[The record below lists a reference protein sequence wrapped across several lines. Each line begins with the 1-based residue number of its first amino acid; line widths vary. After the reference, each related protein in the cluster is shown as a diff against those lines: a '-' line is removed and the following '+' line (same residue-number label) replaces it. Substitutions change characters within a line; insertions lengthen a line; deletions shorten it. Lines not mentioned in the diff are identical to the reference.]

1 MCCKNM
7 DREQLK
13 LGDFFAFGD
22 THSYNLYLCIG
33 DNKVIIVYSDSHS
46 DTVGH
51 PFNTLAASDVWW
63 RELIKVDLDVFDKET
78 GEIVRRI

>member
-13 LGDFFAFGD
+13 LGDFFAFPD
-22 THSYNLYLCIG
+22 SDDLYLYMG
-33 DNKVIIVYSDSHS
+33 DKRSILVYSNHDPDS
-46 DTVGH
+46 VGRSYDRLYYQ
-51 PFNTLAASDVWW
+51 PGID
-63 RELIKVDLDVFDKET
+63 IKVDLDVFDKET